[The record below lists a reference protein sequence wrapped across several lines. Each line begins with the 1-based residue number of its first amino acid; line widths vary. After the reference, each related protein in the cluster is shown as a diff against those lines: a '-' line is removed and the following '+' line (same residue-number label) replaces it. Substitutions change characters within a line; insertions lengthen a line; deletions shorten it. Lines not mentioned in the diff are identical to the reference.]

1 MLSARIAVSAVE
13 LATAVKDVVLPQV
26 GEMGQPAVR
35 ALVVIVHAGQ
45 EVQVRKSVEILV
57 RVVMDLQ
64 VLRVKVGLVEIV
76 THAGGRVALEI
87 VIVVGMGRALSA
99 SGWRFRKMS
108 KWSLN
113 RRTSRLKPWPLTFA
127 VLAMHSACLML
138 PAWCWQKGTVFMR
151 ASLAP
156 LSVRPGFLPP
166 TMEGFS

>member
-45 EVQVRKSVEILV
+45 EVQVRESGEILV

-76 THAGGRVALEI
+76 THAGA
-87 VIVVGMGRALSA
+87 
-99 SGWRFRKMS
+99 
-108 KWSLN
+108 
-113 RRTSRLKPWPLTFA
+113 
-127 VLAMHSACLML
+127 
-138 PAWCWQKGTVFMR
+138 
-151 ASLAP
+151 ASLWR
-156 LSVRPGFLPP
+156 S
-166 TMEGFS
+166 